1 MGLLERSKSAIE
13 LGSPLQE
20 KERKEKEDRN
30 RKIKKCYWTC
40 FSFAEK
46 GMKKKKKKN
55 KKRQTSDL
63 NQNKS
68 CLRRATWGTALCH
81 LLLSLLLKRRTP
93 RKAVSQRRWGSDP
106 AAVEKSLKRVGG
118 AGVRKGES
126 TCEENKSPRRSV
138 ISASQRNRAGDLP
151 WCFLFC
157 RSQSAFKR

>member
-13 LGSPLQE
+13 LGFPLQE
-20 KERKEKEDRN
+20 KE
-30 RKIKKCYWTC
+30 
-40 FSFAEK
+40 
-46 GMKKKKKKN
+46 KKKKD

-68 CLRRATWGTALCH
+68 WLRRATWGTALCH

-126 TCEENKSPRRSV
+126 TCKENKSPRRSV

-151 WCFLFC
+151 WCFYSVDLKMLSKGNNVLACFEAP
-157 RSQSAFKR
+157 RA